1 MIETTRPMSKGRAP
15 VQVGVVGITTDG
27 YFSPATN
34 REVSFANYPTE
45 AKGYIADGYGLD
57 TIDTSGNPFGG
68 AVFIQPNGYTERQ
81 EIIGSD
87 EFNYRTPKFLIGV
100 TEDDVINKQ
109 WLGVEMT
116 LTAQMVTTV
125 YSYTDPGP
133 PVIIS
138 ITNTPQT
145 FTYTFT
151 SADDPVVGGTYYIAP
166 NQTFNPDYLG
176 TEYLFSSIVYS
187 STTYPVSYVT
197 TATDPIDLQWLNT
210 STIPP

>member
-15 VQVGVVGITTDG
+15 VQVGVVSVTTDS

-34 REVSFANYPTE
+34 REVSFPNYPLE
-45 AKGYIADGYGLD
+45 AKGYITDGYGLD
-57 TIDTSGNPFGG
+57 TIDTSGSPWGG
-68 AVFIQPNGYTERQ
+68 NVFIQPNGYTERQ

-100 TEDDVINKQ
+100 IEDDVINKQ
-109 WLGVEMT
+109 WRGVEMT

-125 YSYTDPGP
+125 YSYIEPGP

-151 SADDPVVGGTYYIAP
+151 SADDPMVGGTYYIAP
-166 NQTFNPDYLG
+166 NQTSNPDYPG

-187 STTYPVSYVT
+187 STVYPIAYIT
-197 TATDPIDLQWLNT
+197 TDTSPTNLQWVMT